1 MSRTSSKH
9 FHSSIYVLYSE
20 INLRSSPINIF
31 GTFYQLQC
39 FLLFFEAISPNLL
52 VWRFFGNAQFPN
64 TVGIFS
70 VIPVSA
76 HFPWIVLRS
85 ELTLLPLK
93 LQMKKDNSLES
104 RFVCLVLLFYWYL
117 CCWFLFICLFVCLF
131 VFCLFFVFFHCGF
144 TNDIYKLHIV
154 CKLLANK
161 QMSFFIKWDE
171 LLLHVKTFNTF

>member
-31 GTFYQLQC
+31 GTFDQLQC
-39 FLLFFEAISPNLL
+39 FLLFSEAISPNLL

-76 HFPWIVLRS
+76 HFPWMVLRS

-131 VFCLFFVFFHCGF
+131 ACLFSVCFLFFFTADLQTTYINYISCANCWQTNRWVF
-144 TNDIYKLHIV
+144 
-154 CKLLANK
+154 
-161 QMSFFIKWDE
+161 S
-171 LLLHVKTFNTF
+171 